1 MSTAMYDAREAMIP
15 GSVYDRSSTGEKEI
29 TYHFSHLNTMQLQW
43 ISSNLVSYLQIKFL
57 FGIFLVDQHD
67 QTNLIG

>member
-15 GSVYDRSSTGEKEI
+15 GSVYDRSSTGEKTI
-29 TYHFSHLNTMQLQW
+29 TYHVSLNLNTMQLQW

-57 FGIFLVDQHD
+57 A
-67 QTNLIG
+67 TWSN